1 MIEILMPVRTTT
13 VLFVYLLEHS
23 YVQFAV
29 FLSFK
34 VKTTVSAHM
43 QP

>member
-1 MIEILMPVRTTT
+1 MIEILRPVWTTT

-23 YVQFAV
+23 YVQF

-34 VKTTVSAHM
+34 VKTMVSAHM